1 MVLCLPVAP
10 AARSPGAQMRGKAD
24 STRLA
29 RMDWEGP
36 VPAQGVEAYSVVRKH
51 VTWRQAGICSPASR
65 RPPGA
70 HCEPVWEAHCLCS
83 PPARPRALA
92 KGRCSG
98 VWLLV
103 LWQWWRQVGGF
114 EGGWPWPLQ
123 SLVLECVASGSAFS
137 LLSLF
142 PCRLTPCS

>member
-70 HCEPVWEAHCLCS
+70 HCGPVWEAHCLCS
-83 PPARPRALA
+83 PPARPP
-92 KGRCSG
+92 GPG
-98 VWLLV
+98 
-103 LWQWWRQVGGF
+103 QRQV
-114 EGGWPWPLQ
+114 LR
-123 SLVLECVASGSAFS
+123 SVASGFMAVVA
-137 LLSLF
+137 
-142 PCRLTPCS
+142 PGGRV

>member
-51 VTWRQAGICSPASR
+51 VTRRQAGICSPASR

-70 HCEPVWEAHCLCS
+70 HCEPVWEAHCAAPL
-83 PPARPRALA
+83 PAP
-92 KGRCSG
+92 G
-98 VWLLV
+98 
-103 LWQWWRQVGGF
+103 
-114 EGGWPWPLQ
+114 PWPKAGAP
-123 SLVLECVASGSAFS
+123 ECGFWFYGSGGARWEG
-137 LLSLF
+137 LRAGGLG
-142 PCRLTPCS
+142 PCRVWF